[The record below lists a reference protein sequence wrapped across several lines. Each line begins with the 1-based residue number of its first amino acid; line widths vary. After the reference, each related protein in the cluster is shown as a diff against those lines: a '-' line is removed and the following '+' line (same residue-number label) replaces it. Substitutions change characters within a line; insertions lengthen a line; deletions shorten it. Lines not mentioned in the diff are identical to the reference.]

1 MISSARFVNIR
12 RRILKRLSADSGCQC
27 QVSYIFSIGLYA
39 LAQTRAKRPLL
50 VCALFYCAGF
60 VIDTMLL
67 DQGSG
72 TSLLNY
78 HVLTNIN
85 GMALSLPSIIALYLY
100 VFEWRG
106 AVDKLYYLNLFLLS
120 AVASGIKGPA
130 ALVLVAALFGTVV
143 IRALLCRGRTVGRV
157 LAVACVLWLVLG
169 TRALLNQ
176 VRFAIADNTERRS
189 EWMTEGDRAN
199 PGYLTAGELEAME
212 WIRDHTPKDS
222 VLAVDRQSLRIG
234 GVTSE
239 DDCRFFYY
247 SAFSERS
254 VYLEGFSYSDADRGL
269 IEERLAV
276 NNRIYQAVGSDFR
289 EAVREAGVNYIVVT
303 KRLAEAA
310 GGSEG
315 AGFAQDG
322 TTAGEGAVKP
332 VFSNEDVEIYE
343 VAVQPD

>member
-39 LAQTRAKRPLL
+39 LAQNRAKRPLL

-189 EWMTEGDRAN
+189 EWMAEGDRAN

-222 VLAVDRQSLRIG
+222 VLA
-234 GVTSE
+234 
-239 DDCRFFYY
+239 
-247 SAFSERS
+247 A
-254 VYLEGFSYSDADRGL
+254 
-269 IEERLAV
+269 
-276 NNRIYQAVGSDFR
+276 GSDFR
-289 EAVREAGVNYIVVT
+289 EAVREAGVNNIVVT

-322 TTAGEGAVKP
+322 TDAGEGADKP
-332 VFSNEDVEIYE
+332 VFSNEDIEIYE